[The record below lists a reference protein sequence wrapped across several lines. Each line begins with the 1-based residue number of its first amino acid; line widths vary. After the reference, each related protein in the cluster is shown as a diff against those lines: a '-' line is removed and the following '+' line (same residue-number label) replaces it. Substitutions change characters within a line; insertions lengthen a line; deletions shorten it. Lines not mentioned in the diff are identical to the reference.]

1 MASEIWY
8 QSLPFLRCFQGHT
21 NTTLVVDETSGIR
34 TALHDVVE
42 TVCIH
47 HVLSVVLLFL
57 HDEVPMPLTETLT
70 GGNGNGIQLV
80 LHPYANAVDRP
91 AHRTI
96 DGTRLLASTGS
107 QRVQA
112 SLDVSVRAE
121 DAAGSSRLVL
131 RLPPA
136 CRRRTGAAPSQ
147 RAARPW
153 ESVGNLPVPALGACA
168 DG

>member
-1 MASEIWY
+1 MDHS
-8 QSLPFLRCFQGHT
+8 
-21 NTTLVVDETSGIR
+21 
-34 TALHDVVE
+34 AL
-42 TVCIH
+42 
-47 HVLSVVLLFL
+47 SQ
-57 HDEVPMPLTETLT
+57 PLTETLT

-80 LHPYANAVDRP
+80 LHPYANRQCVDRP
-91 AHRTI
+91 AHKTI

-112 SLDVSVRAE
+112 SLGRVSAGRGRH
-121 DAAGSSRLVL
+121 AAGSSRLVL

-153 ESVGNLPVPALGACA
+153 ERIENLPVPAPRSGASRA
-168 DG
+168 PTWG